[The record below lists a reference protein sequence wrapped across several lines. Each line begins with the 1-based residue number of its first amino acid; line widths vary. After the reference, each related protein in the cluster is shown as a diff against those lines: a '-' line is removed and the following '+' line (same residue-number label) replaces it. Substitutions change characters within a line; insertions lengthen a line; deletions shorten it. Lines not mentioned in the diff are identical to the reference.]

1 MAPRTLQS
9 LAHALSSAPDLDAA
23 LVALGEGLA
32 EVDRTAYVALLRYDG
47 RREMIVDRLTPTGG
61 TVGRTMVE
69 TTFDHLSAPIRHAV
83 SQGAEFVDLGD
94 QSQEY
99 ARLFGMMPFADG
111 GMLAL
116 RGIRFDGYLAA
127 VIALYESKKIF
138 GTRASERFSP
148 FVALFE
154 LGFARFAER
163 EARDEAVRHVED
175 VTHRV
180 HGEYVKKLAA
190 LERRLGAKQSAA
202 SASMTASQEHK
213 ATASRLIELEAEMAR
228 ANEQARQAAK
238 RSEELEQQVA
248 AATPKFE
255 QMQVELHRRSEL
267 LRQKTRTLYLIDK
280 VMTLDNGA
288 TDPRKLI
295 DGLLALVGDD
305 MAAQRC
311 SLMLVAPEPGYLYL
325 AAARGLAPHIVEG
338 SRIAIGEG
346 VAGRV
351 AASREPIL
359 VQDVEAAQSHPLL
372 RDQYFTTGSFISF
385 PLIYHDTLV
394 GVVNLTNRAQRGVFI
409 EEDVERVRLLGLVIS
424 LVVSH
429 ARLVER
435 LPRTPAAGALVAN

>member
-9 LAHALSSAPDLDAA
+9 LAHALATAPDLDAA

-61 TVGRTMVE
+61 TVGRTPVE
-69 TTFDHLSAPIRHAV
+69 TTFDHLSAPVRHAV

-127 VIALYESKKIF
+127 VVALYESKKIF

-190 LERRLGAKQSAA
+190 LERRLAKQAPS
-202 SASMTASQEHK
+202 SEQ
-213 ATASRLIELEAEMAR
+213 TASRLIELEAEAAR
-228 ANEQARQAAK
+228 AAEEARRAAK
-238 RSEELEQQVA
+238 RAEELEQQVA
-248 AATPKFE
+248 AASPKLE
-255 QMQVELHRRSEL
+255 QLQVELHRRSEL

-280 VMTLDNGA
+280 VLTLDNAA
-288 TDPRKLI
+288 TDSRKLI

-305 MAAQRC
+305 MQAQRC
-311 SLMLVAPEPGYLYL
+311 SLMLLAPEPGYLYL

-351 AASREPIL
+351 AASREPML
-359 VQDVEAAQSHPLL
+359 VQDVEAAQAHPLL

-385 PLIYHDTLV
+385 PLIYHDSLV

-429 ARLVER
+429 ARRVDR
-435 LPRTPAAGALVAN
+435 PAQGALVAS

>member
-9 LAHALSSAPDLDAA
+9 LAHALASAPDLDAA

-69 TTFDHLSAPIRHAV
+69 TTFDHLSAPVRHGV

-127 VIALYESKKIF
+127 VVALYESKKIF
-138 GTRASERFSP
+138 GTRASERFAP

-190 LERRLGAKQSAA
+190 LERRLAKQGPS
-202 SASMTASQEHK
+202 SEQ
-213 ATASRLIELEAEMAR
+213 TASRLIELEAAIAR
-228 ANEQARQAAK
+228 ANEETRLAGK
-238 RSEELEQQVA
+238 RAEELEQQVA
-248 AATPKFE
+248 GATPKFE
-255 QMQVELHRRSEL
+255 QMQGELHRRSEL

-280 VMTLDNGA
+280 VLTLDNMA

-311 SLMLVAPEPGYLYL
+311 SLMLLAPEPGYLYL

-359 VQDVEAAQSHPLL
+359 VQDVEAAQAHPLL

-429 ARLVER
+429 ARFVER
-435 LPRTPAAGALVAN
+435 PAPAPGALVAN

>member
-9 LAHALSSAPDLDAA
+9 LAHALASAPDLDAA

-69 TTFDHLSAPIRHAV
+69 TTFDHLSAPVRHGV
-83 SQGAEFVDLGD
+83 SQGAEFIDLGD

-127 VIALYESKKIF
+127 VVALYESKKIF
-138 GTRASERFSP
+138 GTRASERFAP

-190 LERRLGAKQSAA
+190 LERRLAKQGPS
-202 SASMTASQEHK
+202 SEQ
-213 ATASRLIELEAEMAR
+213 TASRLIELEAAIAR
-228 ANEQARQAAK
+228 ANEETRLAGK
-238 RSEELEQQVA
+238 RAEELEQQVA
-248 AATPKFE
+248 GATPKFE
-255 QMQVELHRRSEL
+255 QMQGELHRRSEL

-280 VMTLDNGA
+280 VLTLDNMA

-311 SLMLVAPEPGYLYL
+311 SLMLMAPEPGYLYL

-359 VQDVEAAQSHPLL
+359 VQDVEAAQAHPLL

-429 ARLVER
+429 ARFVER
-435 LPRTPAAGALVAN
+435 PPAPAPGALVAN

>member
-1 MAPRTLQS
+1 MAPRTLAS
-9 LAHALSSAPDLDAA
+9 LAHALATASDLDAA

-61 TVGRTMVE
+61 TVGRTPVE
-69 TTFDHLSAPIRHAV
+69 TTFDHLSAALRQAV
-83 SQGAEFVDLGD
+83 SAGAQFIDLGD

-127 VIALYESKKIF
+127 VVALYESKKIF
-138 GTRASERFSP
+138 GTRASERFAP

-154 LGFARFAER
+154 LAFARFSER

-190 LERRLGAKQSAA
+190 LERRLVAKQ
-202 SASMTASQEHK
+202 TANQEQA
-213 ATASRLIELEAEMAR
+213 ATATRLIALEAEAAEAAEEAR
-228 ANEQARQAAK
+228 RSARRADD
-238 RSEELEQQVA
+238 LEQQVA
-248 AATPKFE
+248 AAVAQLE
-255 QMQVELHRRSEL
+255 QSHVEMHRRSET
-267 LRQKTRTLYLIDK
+267 LRQKTRTLYLIDR
-280 VMTLDNGA
+280 VLSLDNAA

-295 DGLLALVGDD
+295 DGLLALVGND
-305 MAAQRC
+305 MQAQRC
-311 SLMLVAPEPGYLYL
+311 SLMLLAPEPGYLYL

-351 AASREPIL
+351 AASREPML
-359 VQDVEAAQSHPLL
+359 VQDVEGAQSHPLL

-385 PLIYHDTLV
+385 PLVYHDDLV
-394 GVVNLTNRAQRGVFI
+394 GVVNLTNRAQRGVFV

-429 ARLVER
+429 ARLGR
-435 LPRTPAAGALVAN
+435 APAGNGALYAT

>member
-9 LAHALSSAPDLDAA
+9 LAHALASAPDLDAA

-69 TTFDHLSAPIRHAV
+69 TTFDHLSAPVRHGV

-127 VIALYESKKIF
+127 VVALYESKKIF
-138 GTRASERFSP
+138 GTRASERFAP

-190 LERRLGAKQSAA
+190 LERRLAKQGPS
-202 SASMTASQEHK
+202 SEQ
-213 ATASRLIELEAEMAR
+213 TASRLIELEAEIAR
-228 ANEQARQAAK
+228 ANEETRLAGK
-238 RSEELEQQVA
+238 RAEELEQQVA
-248 AATPKFE
+248 GATPKFE
-255 QMQVELHRRSEL
+255 QMQGELHRRSEL

-280 VMTLDNGA
+280 VLTLDNMA

-311 SLMLVAPEPGYLYL
+311 SLMLMAPEPGYLYL

-359 VQDVEAAQSHPLL
+359 VQDVEAAQAHPLL

-429 ARLVER
+429 ARFVER
-435 LPRTPAAGALVAN
+435 PAPAPGALVAN

>member
-1 MAPRTLQS
+1 
-9 LAHALSSAPDLDAA
+9 
-23 LVALGEGLA
+23 
-32 EVDRTAYVALLRYDG
+32 
-47 RREMIVDRLTPTGG
+47 
-61 TVGRTMVE
+61 MVE

-127 VIALYESKKIF
+127 VVALYESKKIF
-138 GTRASERFSP
+138 GTRASERFAP

-190 LERRLGAKQSAA
+190 LERRLVAKQSA
-202 SASMTASQEHK
+202 SMSASQEHA
-213 ATASRLIELEAEMAR
+213 ATASRLIELEAEIAR
-228 ANEQARQAAK
+228 ANEEARRAAK
-238 RSEELEQQVA
+238 RAEELEQQVA
-248 AATPKFE
+248 AGSPKLE

-280 VMTLDNGA
+280 VLSLDNAA

-311 SLMLVAPEPGYLYL
+311 SLMLMAPEPGYLYL

-359 VQDVEAAQSHPLL
+359 VQDVEAAQAHPLL

-385 PLIYHDTLV
+385 PLIYHDSLV

-429 ARLVER
+429 AGLVER
-435 LPRTPAAGALVAN
+435 PAPRPAGALVAN

>member
-1 MAPRTLQS
+1 
-9 LAHALSSAPDLDAA
+9 
-23 LVALGEGLA
+23 
-32 EVDRTAYVALLRYDG
+32 
-47 RREMIVDRLTPTGG
+47 
-61 TVGRTMVE
+61 
-69 TTFDHLSAPIRHAV
+69 
-83 SQGAEFVDLGD
+83 
-94 QSQEY
+94 
-99 ARLFGMMPFADG
+99 
-111 GMLAL
+111 
-116 RGIRFDGYLAA
+116 LAA
-127 VIALYESKKIF
+127 VVALYESKKIF
-138 GTRASERFSP
+138 GTRASERFAP

-190 LERRLGAKQSAA
+190 LERRLAKQAPS
-202 SASMTASQEHK
+202 SEQ
-213 ATASRLIELEAEMAR
+213 TASRLIELEAEIAR
-228 ANEQARQAAK
+228 ANEETRLAGK
-238 RSEELEQQVA
+238 RAEELEQQVA
-248 AATPKFE
+248 GATPKFE
-255 QMQVELHRRSEL
+255 QMQGELHRRSEL

-280 VMTLDNGA
+280 VLTLDNMA

-311 SLMLVAPEPGYLYL
+311 SLMLMAPEPGYLYL

-359 VQDVEAAQSHPLL
+359 VQDVEAAQAHPLL

-429 ARLVER
+429 ARFVER
-435 LPRTPAAGALVAN
+435 PAAPASGALVAN

>member
-9 LAHALSSAPDLDAA
+9 LAHALATAPDLDAA

-69 TTFDHLSAPIRHAV
+69 TTFDHLSAPVRHAV

-127 VIALYESKKIF
+127 VVALYESKKIF
-138 GTRASERFSP
+138 GTRASERFAP

-190 LERRLGAKQSAA
+190 LERRLVAKQSATM
-202 SASMTASQEHK
+202 SASQEHA
-213 ATASRLIELEAEMAR
+213 ATATRLIELEAEVAR
-228 ANEQARQAAK
+228 ANEEARRAAK
-238 RSEELEQQVA
+238 RAEDLEQQVA
-248 AATPKFE
+248 AGSPKLE

-280 VMTLDNGA
+280 VLTLDNVA

-359 VQDVEAAQSHPLL
+359 VQDVEAAQAHPLL

-424 LVVSH
+424 LVVSQ
-429 ARLVER
+429 ARFVER
-435 LPRTPAAGALVAN
+435 PAAPASGALVAN

>member
-9 LAHALSSAPDLDAA
+9 LAHALASAPDLDAA

-69 TTFDHLSAPIRHAV
+69 TTFDHLSAPVRHGV

-127 VIALYESKKIF
+127 VVALYESKKIF
-138 GTRASERFSP
+138 GTRASERFAP

-190 LERRLGAKQSAA
+190 LERRLAKQGPS
-202 SASMTASQEHK
+202 SEQ
-213 ATASRLIELEAEMAR
+213 TASRLIELEAEIAR
-228 ANEQARQAAK
+228 ANEETRLAGK
-238 RSEELEQQVA
+238 RAEELEQQVA
-248 AATPKFE
+248 GATPKFE
-255 QMQVELHRRSEL
+255 QMQGELHRRSEL

-280 VMTLDNGA
+280 VLTLDNMA

-305 MAAQRC
+305 MAAQSC
-311 SLMLVAPEPGYLYL
+311 SLMLMAPEPGYLYL

-359 VQDVEAAQSHPLL
+359 VQDVEAAQAHPLL

-429 ARLVER
+429 ARFVER
-435 LPRTPAAGALVAN
+435 PAPAPGALVAN

>member
-9 LAHALSSAPDLDAA
+9 LAHALASAPDLDAA

-69 TTFDHLSAPIRHAV
+69 TTFDHLSAPVRHGV
-83 SQGAEFVDLGD
+83 SQGAEFIDLGD

-127 VIALYESKKIF
+127 VVALYESKKIF
-138 GTRASERFSP
+138 GTRASERFAP

-190 LERRLGAKQSAA
+190 LERRLAKQGPS
-202 SASMTASQEHK
+202 SEQ
-213 ATASRLIELEAEMAR
+213 TASRLIELEAAIAR
-228 ANEQARQAAK
+228 ANEETRLAGK
-238 RSEELEQQVA
+238 RAEELEQQVA
-248 AATPKFE
+248 GATPKFE
-255 QMQVELHRRSEL
+255 QMQGELHRRSEL

-280 VMTLDNGA
+280 VLTLDNMA

-311 SLMLVAPEPGYLYL
+311 SLMLMAPEPGYLYL

-359 VQDVEAAQSHPLL
+359 VQDVEAAQAHPLL

-429 ARLVER
+429 ARFVER
-435 LPRTPAAGALVAN
+435 PAPAPGALVAN

>member
-1 MAPRTLQS
+1 MAPRTLAS
-9 LAHALSSAPDLDAA
+9 LAHALAAAPDLDAA

-61 TVGRTMVE
+61 KVGRTPVE

-83 SQGAEFVDLGD
+83 SAGAEFIDLGD

-127 VIALYESKKIF
+127 VVALYESKKIF

-175 VTHRV
+175 VTQRV
-180 HGEYVKKLAA
+180 HGSYVKKLAA
-190 LERRLGAKQSAA
+190 LEKRLVAKQVAA
-202 SASMTASQEHK
+202 PDQK
-213 ATASRLIELEAEMAR
+213 AAAARLVELETQVA
-228 ANEQARQAAK
+228 Q
-238 RSEELEQQVA
+238 SEEEARRSARRAEEFEQQVA
-248 AATPKFE
+248 AAIARLE
-255 QMQVELHRRSEL
+255 QSHVELHRRSEM

-280 VMTLDNGA
+280 VLTLDNRA
-288 TDPRKLI
+288 TDARKLV

-305 MAAQRC
+305 MQAQRC
-311 SLMLVAPEPGYLYL
+311 SLMLLAPEPGYLYL

-346 VAGRV
+346 VSGRV
-351 AASREPIL
+351 ALSREPLL

-372 RDQYFTTGSFISF
+372 GDQYFTTGSFISF
-385 PLIYHDTLV
+385 PLIYHNDLV

-429 ARLVER
+429 ARLAER
-435 LPRTPAAGALVAN
+435 LTGGGAVFTS

>member
-9 LAHALSSAPDLDAA
+9 LAHALASAPDLDAA

-69 TTFDHLSAPIRHAV
+69 TTFDHLSAPVRHGV

-127 VIALYESKKIF
+127 VVALYESKKIF
-138 GTRASERFSP
+138 GTRASERFAP

-190 LERRLGAKQSAA
+190 LERRLAKQGPS
-202 SASMTASQEHK
+202 SEQ
-213 ATASRLIELEAEMAR
+213 TASRLIELEAAIAR
-228 ANEQARQAAK
+228 ANEETRLAGK
-238 RSEELEQQVA
+238 RAEELEQQVA
-248 AATPKFE
+248 SATPKFE
-255 QMQVELHRRSEL
+255 QMQGELHRRSEL

-280 VMTLDNGA
+280 VLTLDNMA

-311 SLMLVAPEPGYLYL
+311 SLMLLAPEPGYLYL

-359 VQDVEAAQSHPLL
+359 VQDVEAAQAHPLL

-429 ARLVER
+429 ARFVER
-435 LPRTPAAGALVAN
+435 PAPAPGALVAN

>member
-9 LAHALSSAPDLDAA
+9 LAHALATAPDLDAA

-61 TVGRTMVE
+61 TVGRTPVE
-69 TTFDHLSAPIRHAV
+69 TTFDHLSAPVRQAV
-83 SQGAEFVDLGD
+83 SQGADFIDLGD

-127 VIALYESKKIF
+127 VVALYESKKIF
-138 GTRASERFSP
+138 GTRASERFGP

-154 LGFARFAER
+154 LAFARFSER

-190 LERRLGAKQSAA
+190 LERRLVAKQ
-202 SASMTASQEHK
+202 TASPSQGV
-213 ATASRLIELEAEMAR
+213 TASRLIELEAESAR
-228 ANEQARQAAK
+228 AAEEARRAVK
-238 RSEELEQQVA
+238 RAEELEQQVA
-248 AATPKFE
+248 AASPKFD
-255 QMQVELHRRSEL
+255 QMQVELHRRSEM

-280 VMTLDNGA
+280 VLTLDNLA

-305 MAAQRC
+305 MQAQRC
-311 SLMLVAPEPGYLYL
+311 SLMLQAPEPGYLYL
-325 AAARGLAPHIVEG
+325 ASARGLAPHIVEG

-359 VQDVEAAQSHPLL
+359 VQDVEAAQAHPLL

-394 GVVNLTNRAQRGVFI
+394 GVVNLTNRAQRGVFV

-429 ARLVER
+429 ARLAER
-435 LPRTPAAGALVAN
+435 PASGALVAS

>member
-9 LAHALSSAPDLDAA
+9 LAHALATAPDLDAA

-69 TTFDHLSAPIRHAV
+69 TTFDHLSAPVRHAV

-99 ARLFGMMPFADG
+99 ARLFGMMPFVDG

-127 VIALYESKKIF
+127 VVALYESKKIF
-138 GTRASERFSP
+138 GTRASERFAP

-180 HGEYVKKLAA
+180 HGEYVKKLGA
-190 LERRLGAKQSAA
+190 LERRLAKQVP
-202 SASMTASQEHK
+202 SQEQLG
-213 ATASRLIELEAEMAR
+213 TASRLIELEAEIAR
-228 ANEQARQAAK
+228 ANEEARRAAK
-238 RSEELEQQVA
+238 RAEDLEQQVA
-248 AATPKFE
+248 AGSPKLE

-280 VMTLDNGA
+280 VLTLDNMA

-311 SLMLVAPEPGYLYL
+311 SLMLMAPEPGYLYL

-359 VQDVEAAQSHPLL
+359 VQDVEAAQAHPLL

-429 ARLVER
+429 ARFVER
-435 LPRTPAAGALVAN
+435 PAAPASGALVAN

>member
-9 LAHALSSAPDLDAA
+9 LAHALATAPDLDAA

-61 TVGRTMVE
+61 TVGRTPVE
-69 TTFDHLSAPIRHAV
+69 TTFDHLSAPVRHGV

-127 VIALYESKKIF
+127 VVALYESKKIF
-138 GTRASERFSP
+138 GTRASERFAP

-190 LERRLGAKQSAA
+190 LERRLAKQGPSAEQN
-202 SASMTASQEHK
+202 T
-213 ATASRLIELEAEMAR
+213 SRLLELEAEIAR
-228 ANEQARQAAK
+228 ATEETRRAAK
-238 RSEELEQQVA
+238 RSEELEQQLTA
-248 AATPKFE
+248 ASPKLE
-255 QMQVELHRRSEL
+255 QLQVELHRRSEL

-280 VMTLDNGA
+280 VLTLDNAA
-288 TDPRKLI
+288 TDSRKLI

-305 MAAQRC
+305 MQAQRC
-311 SLMLVAPEPGYLYL
+311 SLMLLAPEPGYLYL

-351 AASREPIL
+351 AASREPML
-359 VQDVEAAQSHPLL
+359 VQDVEAAQAHPLL

-385 PLIYHDTLV
+385 PLIYHDSLV

-435 LPRTPAAGALVAN
+435 PAQGALVAN

>member
-9 LAHALSSAPDLDAA
+9 LAHALATAPDLDAA

-69 TTFDHLSAPIRHAV
+69 TTFDHLSAPVRQAV
-83 SQGAEFVDLGD
+83 SQGAEFIDLGD

-127 VIALYESKKIF
+127 VVALYESKKIF
-138 GTRASERFSP
+138 GTRASERFAP

-154 LGFARFAER
+154 LGFARFSER

-190 LERRLGAKQSAA
+190 LERRLAKQAPS
-202 SASMTASQEHK
+202 TEQN
-213 ATASRLIELEAEMAR
+213 ATRLIELEAEVAR
-228 ANEQARQAAK
+228 ANEEARRATK
-238 RSEELEQQVA
+238 RAEELEQQLA
-248 AATPKFE
+248 AAAPKAE
-255 QMQVELHRRSEL
+255 QFQVELHRRSEL

-280 VMTLDNGA
+280 VLTLDNAA

-305 MAAQRC
+305 MQAQRC
-311 SLMLVAPEPGYLYL
+311 SLMLLAPEPGYLYL

-351 AASREPIL
+351 AASREPML
-359 VQDVEAAQSHPLL
+359 VQDVEAAQAHPLL

-385 PLIYHDTLV
+385 PLIYHDSLV
-394 GVVNLTNRAQRGVFI
+394 GVVNLTNRAQRGVFV

-429 ARLVER
+429 ARFVER
-435 LPRTPAAGALVAN
+435 PAAAGALIAS

>member
-9 LAHALSSAPDLDAA
+9 LAHALASAPDLDAA

-127 VIALYESKKIF
+127 VVALYESKKIF
-138 GTRASERFSP
+138 GTRASERFAP

-190 LERRLGAKQSAA
+190 LERRLVAKQSA
-202 SASMTASQEHK
+202 SMSASQEHA
-213 ATASRLIELEAEMAR
+213 ATASRLIELEAEIAR
-228 ANEQARQAAK
+228 ANEEARRAAK
-238 RSEELEQQVA
+238 RAEELEQQVA
-248 AATPKFE
+248 AGSPKLE

-280 VMTLDNGA
+280 VLSLDNAA

-311 SLMLVAPEPGYLYL
+311 SLMLMAPEPGYLYL

-359 VQDVEAAQSHPLL
+359 VQDVEAAQAHPLL

-385 PLIYHDTLV
+385 PLIYHDSLV

-429 ARLVER
+429 AGLVER
-435 LPRTPAAGALVAN
+435 PAPRPAGALVAN

>member
-1 MAPRTLQS
+1 MAPRTLAS
-9 LAHALSSAPDLDAA
+9 LAHALAAAPDLDAA

-47 RREMIVDRLTPTGG
+47 RRDMLVDRLTPTSG
-61 TVGRTMVE
+61 VVNRTPVE
-69 TTFDHLSAPIRHAV
+69 TTFDHLSTPVRQAV
-83 SQGAEFVDLGD
+83 SAGVLFVDLGE

-111 GMLAL
+111 GLLAL
-116 RGIRFDGYLAA
+116 RGIRFDGYLAG

-138 GTRASERFSP
+138 GTRASERFAP

-175 VTHRV
+175 VTQRV

-190 LERRLGAKQSAA
+190 LQRRLGGDGEA
-202 SASMTASQEHK
+202 SARIVA
-213 ATASRLIELEAEMAR
+213 LEAEVAR
-228 ANEQARQAAK
+228 VTEDARRAGVRTDAA
-238 RSEELEQQVA
+238 EQQATEA
-248 AATPKFE
+248 AA
-255 QMQVELHRRSEL
+255 QVQQSHGELYRRSEM
-267 LRQKTRTLYLIDK
+267 LRQKIRTLYLIDK
-280 VMTLDNGA
+280 VLTLDNDA
-288 TDPRKLI
+288 TDPRKLV
-295 DGLLALVGDD
+295 DGLLNLVGDD
-305 MAAQRC
+305 MQAQRC
-311 SLMLVAPEPGYLYL
+311 SLMLLAPEPGYLYL

-351 AASREPIL
+351 AASREPML
-359 VQDVEAAQSHPLL
+359 VQDVAEAQTHPLL

-385 PLIYHDTLV
+385 PLVYHNDLV
-394 GVVNLTNRAQRGVFI
+394 GVVNLTNRIQRGVFV

-424 LVVSH
+424 LIVSH
-429 ARLVER
+429 ARLADR
-435 LPRTPAAGALVAN
+435 LTGAIYVG